1 MPPIDT
7 SAFAFCSLTLL
18 SSALLLPVH
27 GEILQ
32 AMPDQQAIQVFIAA
46 LGIYGAFAFWRAWT
60 SADSPPTSPLTQ
72 SESSWLP
79 KTSAAIWSTCL
90 AALLSLGLW
99 SAYGEDQYGVAKW
112 HIDPLGLRD
121 AMFIPSPVNSLA
133 LSTSSAQCIRPPLP
147 PSTQWNGTRTF
158 HAFDDVL
165 LVVFFSHARYDV
177 NLDAHREAY
186 APYFP
191 NILYIGPAS
200 REDKGFNHSYDVF
213 VDSYQSDEDFSGWY
227 KMAGRMA
234 HHMFYTAV
242 KDNPC
247 YSGYLWAPFDAL
259 LNVARLAQFPQERIW
274 YHSPFGEYIHNPAL
288 SKPNWNEKA
297 SDKHPPPATVST
309 DTPRGY
315 AEKFVP
321 FGEDGWQWW
330 WG

>member
-32 AMPDQQAIQVFIAA
+32 AMPDQQAIQVFIAV
-46 LGIYGAFAFWRAWT
+46 LGIYGAFAFWRAWA
-60 SADSPPTSPLTQ
+60 SADSPPNSPLAQ

-79 KTSAAIWSTCL
+79 KASAAIWGTCL

-99 SAYGEDQYGVAKW
+99 SAYGEDQYGAAKW

-191 NILYIGPAS
+191 NVGHAK
-200 REDKGFNHSYDVF
+200 R
-213 VDSYQSDEDFSGWY
+213 
-227 KMAGRMA
+227 
-234 HHMFYTAV
+234 
-242 KDNPC
+242 NP
-247 YSGYLWAPFDAL
+247 
-259 LNVARLAQFPQERIW
+259 
-274 YHSPFGEYIHNPAL
+274 
-288 SKPNWNEKA
+288 
-297 SDKHPPPATVST
+297 
-309 DTPRGY
+309 
-315 AEKFVP
+315 
-321 FGEDGWQWW
+321 
-330 WG
+330 